1 MLLQRNSLLVL
12 IGGGLSCVVAK
23 VMWVGGVVVLF
34 CRFDVLIFFL
44 FLLILIYRLAN

>member
-34 CRFDVLIFFL
+34 CRFYVLIFFV
-44 FLLILIYRLAN
+44 FIDINI